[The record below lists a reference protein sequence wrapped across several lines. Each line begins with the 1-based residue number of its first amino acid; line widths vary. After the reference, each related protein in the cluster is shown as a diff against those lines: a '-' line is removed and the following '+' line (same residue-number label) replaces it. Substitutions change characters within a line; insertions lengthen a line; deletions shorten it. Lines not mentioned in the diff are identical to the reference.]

1 MTYEEYL
8 QSQGVVYIPGDSETP
23 GNYAIRTENADGTG
37 YDFNIVG
44 LNDERL
50 LGGYND
56 LLRQQAQATP
66 VASLLDATP
75 TPIATVAP
83 TPTTTPATT
92 VATTVTPAPKS
103 IEEYLQQQGYVYR
116 PENRVET
123 DGGMSGNFGGYG
135 KYRTVGGGEVPEE
148 QVFDEI
154 ERSDV
159 AKYYEDPSRFT
170 ATRDTK
176 FGQGINT
183 FNEGNENQKRIL
195 DQINTGQLYISP
207 RLVAGKISGEAER
220 GGEGYREETVY
231 DLRDSR
237 TGEYVQQQV
246 KAIDAEKGIF
256 NIVADDPNSSGFF
269 NNYVTTD
276 PKGFVNPVVSQE
288 QSQYQSKANSSA
300 NFYRNVAGG
309 LLSMTGL
316 AFPGVAEAIAGA
328 TTLGTVGS
336 NVALNTAIN
345 AIKQGLTGNI
355 DPLALATSAALS
367 YGAGNLGADVAPLGN
382 EFAGMT
388 SADLASL
395 DATGLI
401 NSFADAGLTASE
413 IDQLT
418 NLAPE
423 TGTQFDA
430 YTSPI
435 DTPVIGQPY
444 DVSPL
449 TDPVTGEP
457 FGTIEDPLVDN
468 YMDGFTSVSETG
480 LATLPDE
487 GMQTDLPGTTL
498 LEEIGLYTD
507 GFDPAPRYDFS
518 PETPVL
524 DVSPELDPTGSL
536 ATSSGFGITPR
547 QLLAGANIAKSLLG
561 GSQESAAAPATQFRG
576 TRMPSGQVDY
586 SGILGLLQMQSPQRR
601 SLLG

>member
-1 MTYEEYL
+1 MT
-8 QSQGVVYIPGDSETP
+8 
-23 GNYAIRTENADGTG
+23 
-37 YDFNIVG
+37 
-44 LNDERL
+44 
-50 LGGYND
+50 
-56 LLRQQAQATP
+56 
-66 VASLLDATP
+66 
-75 TPIATVAP
+75 
-83 TPTTTPATT
+83 
-92 VATTVTPAPKS
+92 
-103 IEEYLQQQGYVYR
+103 IEEYLRQQGYVYR
-116 PENRVET
+116 PENRYET

-135 KYRTVGGGEVPEE
+135 KYRTTGGGEVPEVE
-148 QVFDEI
+148 TFDEI

-176 FGQGINT
+176 FGQGLNT

-207 RLVAGKISGEAER
+207 RLVAGKVSGEAER

-237 TGEYVQQQV
+237 TGEPVQQQV
-246 KAIDAEKGIF
+246 KAIDAEKGIY

-276 PKGFVNPVVSQE
+276 PKGFVNPVISEE

-316 AFPGVAEAIAGA
+316 AFPGLGQAIGA
-328 TTLGTVGS
+328 ATGLGTAGS
-336 NVALNTAIN
+336 NIALNTAIN
-345 AIKQGLTGNI
+345 AIKQGITGEF
-355 DPLALATSAALS
+355 DPLALAKSAAIS
-367 YGAGNLGADVAPLGN
+367 YGLGGADGADPLTADDLYTGQ
-382 EFAGMT
+382 AMT
-388 SADLASL
+388 DLAASY
-395 DATGLI
+395 DATRLDDLI
-401 NSFADAGLTASE
+401 NSLSNTGLSPAE

-418 NLAPE
+418 REAVE

-430 YTSPI
+430 YTTPI
-435 DTPVIGQPY
+435 DTPVTGQPY
-444 DVSPL
+444 DVTPL

-457 FGTIEDPLVDN
+457 FGSIEDPLVDN

-536 ATSSGFGITPR
+536 ATQGNLTLNPS
-547 QLLAGANIAKSLLG
+547 QLLRGLSAAKGLLG
-561 GSQESAAAPATQFRG
+561 GGQEGAAAPATQFRG
-576 TRMPSGQVDY
+576 ARLPQGEVDY
-586 SGILGLLQMQSPQRR
+586 SGILNLLQMRSPQRT